1 MKAVQMLS
9 PGGPELLAYGGVPD
23 PALRSR
29 TELLVRIRAAGV
41 NPVDAKQRGRGTWY
55 PGRLPAILGIDGAGV
70 VEETGPGVRRFRPGD
85 EVYFAHGGLGKEPG
99 TYAEY
104 TVLEER
110 FAAKKPANLSFDQA
124 AAAPL
129 SLITAW
135 EALFELG
142 RLRKMETVLVHAG
155 AGGVGHLAVQLAAL
169 HGARV
174 CATVS
179 TQEKE
184 DFVRSLGAEKIVRYR
199 ERNFVE
205 EALSWTNG
213 DGVDLALDLVGGRT
227 FYETFEAVRFYGRMV
242 TMLGPDPKNADWQP
256 ARLRGL
262 TVSFYLMFSPG
273 YYDLV
278 DYQKRQTGVLEHA
291 AKLFEKGELSVKVSR
306 TYPLSEVAEA
316 HRAIERGDTMGK
328 LVLEL

>member
-1 MKAVQMLS
+1 MTS
-9 PGGPELLAYGGVPD
+9 PGGLEVLAYGEVPV
-23 PALRSR
+23 PALRSD

-41 NPVDAKQRGRGTWY
+41 NPMDAKQRGRGTWY
-55 PGRLPAILGIDGAGV
+55 PGTLPAILGADGAGI
-70 VEETGPGVRRFRPGD
+70 VEETGPRVLGFKPGD
-85 EVYFAHGGLGKEPG
+85 EVYFVHGGLGKEPG

-104 TVLEER
+104 VVIEER
-110 FAAKKPANLSFDQA
+110 FAARKPANLSFTEA

-135 EALFELG
+135 EALFDLG
-142 RLRKMETVLVHAG
+142 RLQKAETVLIHAG

-184 DFVRSLGAEKIVRYR
+184 DFVRALGAEMLIRYR
-199 ERNFVE
+199 ERSFVE
-205 EALSWTNG
+205 ESLAWTNAA
-213 DGVDLALDLVGGRT
+213 GVDLALDLVGGQT
-227 FYETFEAVRFYGRMV
+227 FYQTFGAVRFYGRMV
-242 TMLGPDPKNADWQP
+242 TMLGPVPKNADWQP

-273 YYDLV
+273 FYDLV
-278 DYQKRQTGVLEHA
+278 DQQKRQTGVLERA
-291 AKLFEKGELSVKVSR
+291 AELFEKGKLSVKVSR
-306 TYPLSEVAEA
+306 TYPLREAAEA

-328 LVLEL
+328 IVLEVS